1 MLGCYPLFP
10 LGWDGRP
17 LAGEWDIR
25 VTPGH
30 NEDQL
35 QTNLEIC
42 AKTKLVTFFFLKKER
57 NQWRQMCLYKIYL
70 YIIELKKNYVR
81 SLLVLNMHFQ

>member
-42 AKTKLVTFFFLKKER
+42 AKTKLVTFFFFLKKGISGDR
-57 NQWRQMCLYKIYL
+57 CVFIKFIFTL
-70 YIIELKKNYVR
+70 
-81 SLLVLNMHFQ
+81 